1 MTPIPELLDRDRFAN
16 HLGVRL
22 VEHSDDHVVVE
33 LEVAP
38 NHLDDG
44 GHVSAGALFS
54 LADCAMSL
62 ISNAPGTAVAIAT
75 HFTMQTGGSAGSIV
89 RAEARERLPSD
100 SPAVT
105 WEASVSSGGAVIA
118 TFTGTTLRLG

>member
-1 MTPIPELLDRDRFAN
+1 MTTIPELLDRDRFAN

-33 LEVAP
+33 LEVAS

-75 HFTMQTGGSAGSIV
+75 HFTMQSGGSAGSAV
-89 RAEARERLPSD
+89 RAEARKRLPSV

-105 WEASVSSGGAVIA
+105 WEAVVSSGGAVIA
-118 TFTGTTLRLG
+118 TFTGTTLRRG